1 MLDITSLFISQ
12 AWAQT
17 SPPPASQSAAITS
30 TIMNFMPMVLIF
42 MVFYVLIIRPQQK
55 KIDEQSK
62 MVAALRRGDRV
73 ITTGGIHGKI
83 SNMLGDDLLM
93 LEIADGT
100 HVKILRSH
108 IASLEAKTD
117 PATSTTT
124 AAAGSDKKN

>member
-1 MLDITSLFISQ
+1 MLDLSHLFISQ

-17 SPPPASQSAAITS
+17 SPPPVSQSAAITS

-55 KIDEQSK
+55 KIDEQTK
-62 MVAALRRGDRV
+62 MVSALRRGDRV
-73 ITTGGIHGKI
+73 VTTGGIHGKI
-83 SNMLGDDLLM
+83 SNLIGDDLLM

-117 PATSTTT
+117 PAVS
-124 AAAGSDKKN
+124 AATDNSGTPKKS